1 MKLHDIEKAAPP
13 YRQREDFTAGAKW
26 LVKQLYIMPL
36 DVAIDTICKLHS
48 EIKQTE

>member
-1 MKLHDIEKAAPP
+1 MKLQDIEKAAPP
-13 YRQREDFTAGAKW
+13 TSRENFIAGAKW
-26 LVKQLYIMPL
+26 LVKQLYLMPL

>member
-1 MKLHDIEKAAPP
+1 MKLQDIEKAAPP
-13 YRQREDFTAGAKW
+13 TSREDFTAGAKW